1 MLKKKFIENFAFSKN
16 KKNIINNYIYS
27 GYEKNISIGKL
38 IKYKSNIID
47 GLVKNFWDNNNLKK
61 KNICLIAVG
70 GYGRS
75 ELYPFSDIDIL
86 ILVDNY
92 NDYEVNKN
100 IEIFIADIWYLK
112 HSVGHSV
119 RTVEDCIS
127 KINEDSVVYT
137 NLLDS
142 RFIIG
147 DKKLY
152 KELLQNMED
161 KNIWSKS
168 KFLLEK
174 KLEQENRYNKFS
186 NTGYLLEPNIK
197 EGPGGFRDLQT
208 LIWVAKKNFKAK
220 SLLLSFT

>member
-1 MLKKKFIENFAFSKN
+1 MLKKKFIEDFSFSKN
-16 KKNIINNYIYS
+16 KKNIINDYIYS

-38 IKYKSNIID
+38 LKYKSSIVD
-47 GLVKNFWDNNNLKK
+47 GVVKNFWDNNNLNK
-61 KNICLIAVG
+61 KNVCLIAVG

-75 ELYPFSDIDIL
+75 ELFPFSDIDIL
-86 ILVDNY
+86 IIVENY
-92 NDYEVNKN
+92 NDNKIIKN
-100 IEIFIADIWYLK
+100 IENFIADIWYLK
-112 HSVGHSV
+112 NSVGHSV
-119 RTVEDCIS
+119 RTIEECIS
-127 KINEDSVVYT
+127 KINEDSVIYT

-152 KELLQNMED
+152 KKLLTNITN
-161 KNIWSKS
+161 KNIWSKN

-174 KLEQENRYNKFS
+174 KLEQETRYNKFL

-208 LIWVAKKNFKAK
+208 LIWIAKKKF
-220 SLLLSFT
+220 